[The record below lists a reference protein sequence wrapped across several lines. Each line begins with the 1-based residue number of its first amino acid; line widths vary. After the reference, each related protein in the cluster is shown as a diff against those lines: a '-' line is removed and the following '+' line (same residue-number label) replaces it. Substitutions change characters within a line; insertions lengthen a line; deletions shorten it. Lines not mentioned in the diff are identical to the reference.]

1 MLPMLIGALAAMS
14 LAGVVEP
21 ALTIGRIVRARVYD
35 DGLAVWSMAALPHK
49 NAAWRC
55 RRG

>member
-1 MLPMLIGALAAMS
+1 MLIGALAAMS

-35 DGLAVWSMAALPHK
+35 DGLAI
-49 NAAWRC
+49 C
-55 RRG
+55 RV

>member
-14 LAGVVEP
+14 LAGVFEP

-35 DGLAVWSMAALPHK
+35 DGLAI
-49 NAAWRC
+49 C
-55 RRG
+55 RV